1 MRFGVVAKP
10 GLRRA
15 LEASRR
21 VLEYLRSQRAVS
33 DVLVEEGLARRLRTR
48 GVPLR
53 RMSVDVLVTV
63 GGDGT
68 VLKAL
73 QEARGRIFA
82 INAGVLG
89 FLTEVPLEGAI
100 AGLERVL
107 RGDYVVEKRL
117 RLKTSIAGERLYD
130 STNEAVVH
138 TAATSKMR
146 HFRIFLSG
154 QLVDDV
160 RADGIIVATP
170 TGSTCYAM
178 SAGGPILDPSVGA
191 FVIVPLAPFKMSSRA
206 VVVPSDKSISV
217 SLMDDKPS
225 LLVLDGQ
232 FETSLSPGS
241 TLEFSRSEHPAEF
254 IRFAPDFYARLRGK
268 LSHDPC
274 VSDE

>member
-1 MRFGVVAKP
+1 MRFGIVAKP
-10 GLRRA
+10 GLPKA
-15 LEASRR
+15 LEVSRM
-21 VLEYLRSQRAVS
+21 VLDYLGSQRGVGR
-33 DVLVEEGLARRLRTR
+33 VLVEEGLARRLGTA
-48 GVPLR
+48 GAPLR
-53 RMSVDVLVTV
+53 RMNVDVLITV

-73 QEARGRIFA
+73 QEARGRVFA

-89 FLTEVPLEGAI
+89 FLTEVPVEGAV

-117 RLKTSIAGERLYD
+117 RLKTSLAGKRLYD

-146 HFRIFLSG
+146 HYRIFLSG
-154 QLVDDV
+154 QLVDDI
-160 RADGIIVATP
+160 RADGVIIATP

-178 SAGGPILDPSVGA
+178 SAGGPILDPTVGA
-191 FVIVPLAPFKMSSRA
+191 FVIVPLAPFKMSARA
-206 VVVPSDKSISV
+206 VVVPSDRTISIT
-217 SLMDDKPS
+217 LMDDKPS

-232 FETSLSPGS
+232 FESPLSPGS
-241 TLEFSRSEHPAEF
+241 TVEFSRSEHPAEF

-268 LSHDPC
+268 LSRDPC
-274 VSDE
+274 FGDE